1 MSDFITITKREKQ
14 SIHRDKQSIRRDKQS
29 IRRDKQSIRRD
40 KQGIHRDKQS
50 IRNDENQLN
59 NIIEI
64 ENNVIQGQIKNVD
77 ETISSQS
84 RVIKMNENYNK
95 KIAAYTKAV
104 LAIVFASAIAV
115 ILNTLKSKFGII
127 PDAVI
132 TISYIILFS
141 SSLIYSM
148 FVWSDINSR
157 DKMDFDKLD
166 LDAPY
171 GVLKNSN
178 KVSTGSGGF
187 GNLDLLPGFCIGK
200 DCCTTAMAWD
210 DNNNKC
216 VNSCPTAGY
225 YIDETT
231 RECTKCGAGTF
242 SGEGNAKYSCTA
254 CGAGT
259 YSSEGSSTCQDT
271 CPANTYA
278 DKTNNTCIKCHTNT
292 PFANAGSTESGH
304 CNINQQ

>member
-1 MSDFITITKREKQ
+1 MSSANDYEK
-14 SIHRDKQSIRRDKQS
+14 
-29 IRRDKQSIRRD
+29 
-40 KQGIHRDKQS
+40 
-50 IRNDENQLN
+50 
-59 NIIEI
+59 IIEL
-64 ENNVIQGQIKNVD
+64 EKNVIQGQIKNVD

-127 PDAVI
+127 PGAVI

-200 DCCTTAMAWD
+200 DCCTTGMAWD
-210 DNNNKC
+210 DDNNKC

-225 YIDETT
+225 YIDKTT
-231 RECTKCGAGTF
+231 HECAKCAAGTF
-242 SGEGNAKYSCTA
+242 SNANNSGSLCTECA
-254 CGAGT
+254 ANN
-259 YSSEGSSTCQDT
+259 YSSEGSSKCETRCS
-271 CPANTYA
+271 ANTYA
-278 DKTNNTCIKCHTNT
+278 DNATKTCITCPMST
-292 PFANAGSTESGH
+292 PFAKVGSTQLGDCKNS
-304 CNINQQ
+304 QQ

>member
-1 MSDFITITKREKQ
+1 MSDINKIIQREK
-14 SIHRDKQSIRRDKQS
+14 
-29 IRRDKQSIRRD
+29 
-40 KQGIHRDKQS
+40 
-50 IRNDENQLN
+50 
-59 NIIEI
+59 
-64 ENNVIQGQIKNVD
+64 NVIQRQIKNVD

-171 GVLKNSN
+171 GILKNSN
-178 KVSTGSGGF
+178 KVSSGSRGF
-187 GNLDLLPGFCIGK
+187 GNLNLLPGFCIGK
-200 DCCTTAMAWD
+200 DCCTIGMAWD
-210 DNNNKC
+210 DDNNKC
-216 VNSCPTAGY
+216 VNSCPNAGY
-225 YIDETT
+225 YINETT
-231 RECTKCGAGTF
+231 QECTKCGAGTF
-242 SGEGNAKYSCTA
+242 SKEGNKSNSCKKCA
-254 CGAGT
+254 VNT
-259 YSSEGSSTCQDT
+259 YSSEGSSKCDT
-271 CPANTYA
+271 QCRADTYA
-278 DKTNNTCIKCHTNT
+278 DKGKNTCIICPMST
-292 PFANAGSTESGH
+292 PFAKAGSTESGH
-304 CNINQQ
+304 CKNSLQ

>member
-1 MSDFITITKREKQ
+1 MTDISK
-14 SIHRDKQSIRRDKQS
+14 
-29 IRRDKQSIRRD
+29 
-40 KQGIHRDKQS
+40 
-50 IRNDENQLN
+50 
-59 NIIEI
+59 IIESEI
-64 ENNVIQGQIKNVD
+64 NVIKGQIKNVD

-200 DCCTTAMAWD
+200 DCCTNVMAWD

-225 YIDETT
+225 YIDKTT
-231 RECTKCGAGTF
+231 HECAKCAAGTF
-242 SGEGNAKYSCTA
+242 SNANNAGSLCTECA
-254 CGAGT
+254 AGT
-259 YSSEGSSTCQDT
+259 YSSEGSSKCETQCR
-271 CPANTYA
+271 ANTYA
-278 DKTNNTCIKCHTNT
+278 DNTNNTCITCPMST
-292 PFANAGSTESGH
+292 PFAKAGSTELGH
-304 CNINQQ
+304 CKNSPQ

>member
-1 MSDFITITKREKQ
+1 MSDFITITKREKDNIQ
-14 SIHRDKQSIRRDKQS
+14 RDKQRIRRDKQS

-40 KQGIHRDKQS
+40 TQS
-50 IRNDENQLN
+50 IRRDENLLN
-59 NIIEI
+59 NIILR
-64 ENNVIQGQIKNVD
+64 ENNVIKRQIKNVD

-104 LAIVFASAIAV
+104 LAIVFASAIAM

-178 KVSTGSGGF
+178 TVSSGSKGF

-225 YIDETT
+225 YINETT
-231 RECTKCGAGTF
+231 HECTKCGAGTF
-242 SGEGNAKYSCTA
+242 SGVGNAEYSCTA
-254 CGAGT
+254 CDAGT
-259 YSSEGSSTCQDT
+259 YSSEGSLKCQPK

-278 DKTNNTCIKCHTNT
+278 DNDKNTCIKCPMST
-292 PFANAGSTESGH
+292 PFANVGSTNLSD
-304 CNINQQ
+304 CKNSQQ